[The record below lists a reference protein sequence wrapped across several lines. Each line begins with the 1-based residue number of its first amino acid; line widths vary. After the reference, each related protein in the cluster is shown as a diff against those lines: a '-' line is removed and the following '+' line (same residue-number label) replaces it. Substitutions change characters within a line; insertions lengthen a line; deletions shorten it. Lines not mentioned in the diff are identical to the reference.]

1 MSTQRQN
8 QRDSET
14 PWQPIDE
21 EALMDE
27 FLDEWIPKFRNS
39 METLWICLHVIL
51 LICSLIQVPL
61 STAAL
66 ERTIIQVNASIILVI
81 VTAEIYVRALIE
93 LSLDKHFKW
102 DLERCLNTG
111 YINKIYDPFFLWEWS
126 NRKSE
131 RAVTFRNV

>member
-39 METLWICLHVIL
+39 MEALWIFLHVIL
-51 LICSLIQVPL
+51 LICSLILVPL
-61 STAAL
+61 SIAAL
-66 ERTIIQVNASIILVI
+66 DRTIIQVIASVILVI
-81 VTAEIYVRALIE
+81 AIAEIYLRALIE
-93 LSLDKHFKW
+93 QSLEKRFKC
-102 DLERCLNTG
+102 DLERCFNTG

-126 NRKSE
+126 NRKSA